1 MMPVGSESKLQN
13 RPKNEELGA
22 MLPPHII
29 EELLKRER
37 EKKRREEL
45 HVDPPVPEPLPEDDE
60 EPDPIEDDGDRGV
73 AIIDFSV

>member
-1 MMPVGSESKLQN
+1 
-13 RPKNEELGA
+13 

-37 EKKRREEL
+37 EKKRRNEQ
-45 HVDPPVPEPLPEDDE
+45 HVDPPVPEPLPDDDE
-60 EPDPIEDDGDRGV
+60 EPARIDDDPDRGV